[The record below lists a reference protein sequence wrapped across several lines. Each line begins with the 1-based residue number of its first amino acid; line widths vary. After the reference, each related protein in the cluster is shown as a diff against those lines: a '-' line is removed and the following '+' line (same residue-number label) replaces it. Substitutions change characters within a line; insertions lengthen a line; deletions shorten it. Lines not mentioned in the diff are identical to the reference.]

1 MGAGVGRE
9 VCHVAAEHERL
20 ARNDRTS
27 LIRPSA
33 CRIGYMARRET
44 RNKNPAL
51 TLFLKL
57 LRELYPLLSP
67 VARCRTLAPNVG
79 TNECSGAGQHK
90 FTGAATL
97 YLP

>member
-57 LRELYPLLSP
+57 LRELYPDINIKILYERDYRNLIWKYGLNGP
-67 VARCRTLAPNVG
+67 DEEENGGRK
-79 TNECSGAGQHK
+79 AG
-90 FTGAATL
+90 
-97 YLP
+97 